1 MIILPAIDLMGGKA
15 VRLIKGDYSKQ
26 TVYNE
31 DSVAQAKEFEKAGA
45 RYLHVVDLDGAKSG
59 AEENAE
65 VIGKIVSNTSLK
77 VEVGGGIRSMET
89 IDRYLTLGVERVILG
104 TIAIEDPE
112 FLKAAIDRY
121 GDHIA
126 VGVDVLEGEV
136 RTRGWTKASGRDIY
150 EFMNELTNKGVKT
163 VVCTDISRDGMM
175 EGTNVSLYKKLS
187 EEFMTIDIIASGG
200 VSSMEDILRLKK
212 DGIKGAIIGKALY
225 TGAIDLRKAIRAV
238 VEEEDDNKE
247 DNTLSRCQKRK
258 SGEGSQFRGTLRC
271 LFACG
276 TR

>member
-1 MIILPAIDLMGGKA
+1 MIILPAIDLMGGNA

-31 DSVAQAKEFEKAGA
+31 DPVTQAKEFEKAGA
-45 RYLHVVDLDGAKSG
+45 MYLHVVDLDGAKSG

-65 VIGKIVSNTSLK
+65 VIGKIVSNTSLM

-89 IDRYLTLGVERVILG
+89 IDRYLTLGVDRVILG

-136 RTRGWTKASGRDIY
+136 RTRGWTKGSGRDIY
-150 EFMNELTNKGVKT
+150 DFMNELTEKRVKT

-187 EEFMTIDIIASGG
+187 EEFRNIDIIASGG
-200 VSSMEDILRLKK
+200 VSSMEDIQRLKK

-225 TGAIDLRKAIRAV
+225 TGAIDLREAISAAG
-238 VEEEDDNKE
+238 EEEDDN
-247 DNTLSRCQKRK
+247 
-258 SGEGSQFRGTLRC
+258 
-271 LFACG
+271 
-276 TR
+276 

>member
-238 VEEEDDNKE
+238 VEEEDDN
-247 DNTLSRCQKRK
+247 
-258 SGEGSQFRGTLRC
+258 
-271 LFACG
+271 
-276 TR
+276 

>member
-1 MIILPAIDLMGGKA
+1 MIILPAIDLMGSKA

-31 DSVAQAKEFEKAGA
+31 DPVAQAKEFEKAGA

-65 VIGKIVSNTSLK
+65 GIGKIVSDTSLK

-104 TIAIEDPE
+104 TIAIEDQE
-112 FLKAAIDRY
+112 FLKAAIERY

-136 RTRGWTKASGRDIY
+136 RTRGWTKGSGRDIY
-150 EFMNELTNKGVKT
+150 DFMNELTEKRVKT

-187 EEFMTIDIIASGG
+187 EEFRNIDIIASGG

-212 DGIKGAIIGKALY
+212 DGIEGAIIGKALY
-225 TGAIDLRKAIRAV
+225 TGAIDLREAINAAG
-238 VEEEDDNKE
+238 EEEDDN
-247 DNTLSRCQKRK
+247 
-258 SGEGSQFRGTLRC
+258 
-271 LFACG
+271 
-276 TR
+276 

>member
-31 DSVAQAKEFEKAGA
+31 DPVAQAREFEDAGA
-45 RYLHVVDLDGAKSG
+45 MYLHVVDLDGAKSG

-104 TIAIEDPE
+104 TKAIEDPE
-112 FLKAAIDRY
+112 FLKAAIERY

-136 RTRGWTKASGRDIY
+136 RTRGWTKGSGRDIY
-150 EFMNELTNKGVKT
+150 DFMNELTEKRVKT

-187 EEFMTIDIIASGG
+187 GEFRNIDIIASGG
-200 VSSMEDILRLKK
+200 VSSMEDIQRLKK
-212 DGIKGAIIGKALY
+212 DGIEGAIIGKALY
-225 TGAIDLRKAIRAV
+225 TGAIDLREAINVAG
-238 VEEEDDNKE
+238 EEEDDN
-247 DNTLSRCQKRK
+247 
-258 SGEGSQFRGTLRC
+258 
-271 LFACG
+271 
-276 TR
+276 